1 MRTAERL
8 NNLPTY
14 VFATIGRRVRALRAE
29 GVDVICLDI
38 GSPDLPPPE
47 AVIET
52 LNAGARDPR
61 KHGYAPFSGTFALR
75 KGVADYYGR
84 RFGVELDP
92 EGEVLS
98 LIGSKEGI
106 FHLPM
111 AFVDP
116 GTVVLVPDP
125 GYPTYRNAV
134 RLVGGE
140 LYSMPLDEEHAWLPD
155 LEAIPAGVLSRAR
168 VMWLNYPNN
177 PTTAVA
183 PFSFLKKAVEFAR
196 THDILLAY
204 DNPYADTTWDGYVAP
219 SVLQVPGAMDV
230 AVEFNSFSK
239 SHNMAGWRVGMVVGN
254 REAVAALSRLKT
266 NADTGI
272 FEPIQDAAAV
282 ALETDAGWT
291 RERNEVYRERRQ
303 VVRAA
308 LDRMGLSYTRSSA
321 TLYVW
326 VRLPEGT
333 TSGDFASALLE
344 GAGVS
349 VSPGAAFGEHGEG
362 YARITLGH
370 PAERLVE
377 AMQRWE
383 HWMGRMSTS
392 DSSG

>member
-1 MRTAERL
+1 MRLAQRL
-8 NNLPTY
+8 EDLPTY
-14 VFATIGRRVRALRAE
+14 VFAALGKRIRALQAQ
-29 GVDVICLDI
+29 GVDVIRCDI

-47 AVIET
+47 PVVEA
-52 LNAGARDPR
+52 LYRSAQNPR
-61 KHGYAPFSGTFALR
+61 KHGYASFYGAPSFRAA
-75 KGVADYYGR
+75 VATYYGR

-92 EGEVLS
+92 ETEVVA

-116 GTVVLVPDP
+116 GTVALVPDP

-134 RLVGGE
+134 YLVGGE
-140 LYSMPLDEEHAWLPD
+140 VYPMPLMEERDWLPD
-155 LEAIPAGVLSRAR
+155 LEAIPAETLARTR

-183 PFSFLKKAVEFAR
+183 PFSFLKQAVAFAR
-196 THDILLAY
+196 AHGILLAY

-219 SVLQVPGAMDV
+219 SVLQVEGAMEV

-254 REAVAALSRLKT
+254 QEAVAALARLKT

-272 FEPIQDAAAV
+272 FEPIQDAAVV
-282 ALETDAGWT
+282 ALDTDEEWVA
-291 RERNEVYRERRQ
+291 RRNEVYRERRQ
-303 VVRAA
+303 VVTAA
-308 LDRMGLSYTRSSA
+308 LDRMGLGYTPSPA

-333 TSGDFASALLE
+333 RSAEFASELLE

-349 VSPGAAFGEHGEG
+349 VSPGAAFGDHGEG
-362 YARITLGH
+362 HVRITLGH
-370 PAERLVE
+370 PAGRLAE
-377 AMQRWE
+377 GMERWE
-383 HWMGRMSTS
+383 RWMLRQKA
-392 DSSG
+392 